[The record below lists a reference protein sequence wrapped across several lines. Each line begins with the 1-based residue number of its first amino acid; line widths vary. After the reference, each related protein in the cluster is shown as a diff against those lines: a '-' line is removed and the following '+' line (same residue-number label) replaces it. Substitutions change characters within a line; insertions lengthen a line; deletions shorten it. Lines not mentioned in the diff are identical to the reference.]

1 MKPIWTCFREFNKV
15 HVFKTSLKWFLETNL
30 LSSLGWGL
38 ASEERHYIQK
48 MWKINTK
55 NKPHRV
61 SIDFRK
67 AANESLRW
75 WFVLFLWADGYK
87 LVSKNCQPCTVYP
100 TELLNWNWQVCALI
114 RASLWCK
121 DKSLLTVFDVMQH
134 STEEHKRKE
143 HPDYGAVNVTVAV
156 LMSVLSIF
164 LMLQASP
171 HWGNIYTEMQIN
183 AVSSSRRV
191 LTVGGAITATGPAW
205 CL

>member
-1 MKPIWTCFREFNKV
+1 MMIC
-15 HVFKTSLKWFLETNL
+15 
-30 LSSLGWGL
+30 
-38 ASEERHYIQK
+38 
-48 MWKINTK
+48 
-55 NKPHRV
+55 
-61 SIDFRK
+61 
-67 AANESLRW
+67 
-75 WFVLFLWADGYK
+75 
-87 LVSKNCQPCTVYP
+87 LVSLSRWIQVGVQKLSAMYCISYRASKLKLT
-100 TELLNWNWQVCALI
+100 QVCALI

-121 DKSLLTVFDVMQH
+121 DKSFLTVFDVMQH

-191 LTVGGAITATGPAW
+191 LTVGGAITATGPA
-205 CL
+205 